1 MRCTDARMVT
11 PEHNKIVINILQG
24 EPSVFDTETARAGA
38 EEPVGRRTS
47 RQIAGTDYQHAETC
61 QVC

>member
-1 MRCTDARMVT
+1 M
-11 PEHNKIVINILQG
+11 QG
-24 EPSVFDTETARAGA
+24 EPSVFDSETARAGL

-61 QVC
+61 QVQPLISKQNSILTSRW